1 VTLSLRGR
9 LLIGVIALVAVGL
22 LVSDVATYVTLKSS
36 LVSRIDEQLKSQSTV
51 DTART
56 ALANYPICHGRGP
69 GSVTTFDPGTITEL
83 IDTDGKVIAACGVQA
98 FGAASSNA
106 TPVLP
111 KTLPNAGPDVPAP
124 PFTVDGIGGVSHFR
138 VTAWPE
144 NSFATPT
151 APGGRFVVF
160 AIPLTPVETTL
171 SQLLLLESLIGLA
184 VLGATALLALIII
197 RISLRPLQKMGGVA
211 ADIAAGD
218 LTKRVEPATS
228 KTEIGRLGLALNG
241 MLSQIEAAF
250 AERTESNNRLRRF
263 IADAS
268 HELRT
273 PLTSIRGYSEML
285 RRGAGESPTDAEL
298 ARRRI
303 EEESV
308 RMSTLVDDMLLIA
321 RLDQG
326 RPLEKK
332 PVDLQTIATDA
343 ADDARAVAP
352 QRQITLTA
360 PGSVVVEGDDLRL
373 RQVVGNLVR
382 NALVH
387 TPHQTA
393 IEIGVSTDNG
403 TGRMSVVDHGP
414 GLQVKDMERI
424 FEPFYRAD
432 PSRSRDSGG
441 AGLGLSIVSAVVGAH
456 GGKVNVTETSGGGV
470 TFEVELPLASPSAKK
485 G

>member
-9 LLIGVIALVAVGL
+9 LLIGVISLVVIGL
-22 LVSDVATYVTLKSS
+22 LISDVATYALLQTS
-36 LVSRIDEQLKSQSTV
+36 LVSRIDSQLISGHNEAV
-51 DTART
+51 G
-56 ALANYPICHGRGP
+56 ALGGLGRGP
-69 GSVTTFDPGTITEL
+69 AQPSQFPTGTVVERLGLDGSVVDAKVTTTF
-83 IDTDGKVIAACGVQA
+83 
-98 FGAASSNA
+98 GATPSSA
-106 TPVLP
+106 RPVLP
-111 KTLPNAGPDVPAP
+111 KTLANAGVDTASAP
-124 PFTVDGIGGVSHFR
+124 ITVEGTNGVARFR
-138 VTAWPE
+138 MTDWPE
-144 NSFATPT
+144 NSF
-151 APGGRFVVF
+151 GGQFVVL
-160 AIPLTPVETTL
+160 AIPLTDVQLTL
-171 SQLLLLESLIGLA
+171 SQLLQLEALIA
-184 VLGATALLALIII
+184 VGVVAATALLAMLIIQFG
-197 RISLRPLQKMGGVA
+197 LRPLQKMGGVA

-218 LTKRVEPATS
+218 LSRRVEPATS
-228 KTEIGRLGLALNG
+228 RTEIGRLGLALNG
-241 MLSQIEAAF
+241 MLSQIESAF
-250 AERTESNNRLRRF
+250 AERTESNSRLRRF

-285 RRGAGESPTDAEL
+285 RRGAGDSPTDAEL

-326 RPLEKK
+326 RPLERK
-332 PVDLQTIATDA
+332 PVDLQAIAADA

-360 PGSVVVEGDDLRL
+360 PASVVIEGDDLRL

-387 TPHQTA
+387 TPQQTA
-393 IEIGVSTDNG
+393 IEIGVSTVNG
-403 TGRMSVVDHGP
+403 TGRMSVIDHGP
-414 GLQVKDMERI
+414 GLQAKDMERI

-441 AGLGLSIVSAVVGAH
+441 AGLGLSIVSAVVSAH
-456 GGKVNVTETSGGGV
+456 GGKVNVKETSGGGV
-470 TFEVELPLASPSAKK
+470 TFEVDLPLAPLSAN
-485 G
+485 

>member
-9 LLIGVIALVAVGL
+9 LLIGVISLVVIGL
-22 LVSDVATYVTLKSS
+22 LISDVATYALLQTS
-36 LVSRIDEQLKSQSTV
+36 LINRIDSQLISGHNEAVGALGGSGRGPAQQSQFPTGTVVELLGLDGSVVESKVTTTFGATPSSARPVLPEALGNAGV
-51 DTART
+51 DTAS
-56 ALANYPICHGRGP
+56 APIT
-69 GSVTTFDPGTITEL
+69 VEGTNGVARFRM
-83 IDTDGKVIAACGVQA
+83 TD
-98 FGAASSNA
+98 
-106 TPVLP
+106 
-111 KTLPNAGPDVPAP
+111 
-124 PFTVDGIGGVSHFR
+124 
-138 VTAWPE
+138 WPE
-144 NSFATPT
+144 NSF
-151 APGGRFVVF
+151 GGQFVVL
-160 AIPLTPVETTL
+160 AIPLTEVQLTL
-171 SQLLLLESLIGLA
+171 SQLLQLEALIA
-184 VLGATALLALIII
+184 VGVVAATALLAMLIIQLG
-197 RISLRPLQKMGGVA
+197 LRPLQKMGGVA

-218 LTKRVEPATS
+218 LSRRVEPATS

-241 MLSQIEAAF
+241 MLSQIESAF
-250 AERTESNNRLRRF
+250 AERTESNSRLRRF

-285 RRGAGESPTDAEL
+285 RRGAGDSPTDAEL

-326 RPLEKK
+326 RPLERK
-332 PVDLQTIATDA
+332 PVDLQVIAADA

-352 QRQITLTA
+352 QRQVMLTA

-387 TPHQTA
+387 TPQQTA
-393 IEIGVSTDNG
+393 IEISVSTVNG
-403 TGRMSVVDHGP
+403 TGRMSVIDHGP
-414 GLQVKDMERI
+414 GLQAKEMERI

-432 PSRSRDSGG
+432 PSRSRDRGG
-441 AGLGLSIVSAVVGAH
+441 AGLGLSIVSAVVSAH
-456 GGKVNVTETSGGGV
+456 GGKVNVKETSGGGV
-470 TFEVELPLASPSAKK
+470 TFEVDLPLASSSPN
-485 G
+485 